1 MYQVSKKFGHD
12 MGLSACFRQHRATHS
27 HCRFLHGYALAVELV
42 FEAETLDA
50 RNWVID
56 FGRFEHVKQFLRD
69 TFDHKMLIAEDDPM
83 KDELCS
89 LAGLGC
95 ADHVVMPNVGCEA
108 FAQYIY
114 ENVKTWLGLYEELK
128 DRVYLVCV
136 RVSEHGAN
144 SAAYAE
150 TLPMAALINATTLSD
165 GDAVFVHG
173 LQEPEEQE

>member
-27 HCRFLHGYALAVELV
+27 HCQYLHGYALAVELV
-42 FEAETLDA
+42 FEAETLDV

-56 FGRFEHVKQFLRD
+56 FGRFDHIKQFLRN
-69 TFDHKMLIAEDDPM
+69 TFDHKLLVAEDDPQ
-83 KDELCS
+83 KDMLCS

-95 ADHVVMPNVGCEA
+95 ADCVVLPDVGCEA
-108 FAQYIY
+108 FAKYIY
-114 ENVKTWLGLYEELK
+114 ENVAKWLTLFEELK

-144 SAAYAE
+144 SASYAE
-150 TLPMAALINATTLSD
+150 TIPMAALVDISTLEDKNS
-165 GDAVFVHG
+165 VFMHG
-173 LQEPEEQE
+173 LKEGDEE